1 MKYLLLVLALAGCA
15 QTPQNYD
22 PSKMSAEQLKA
33 VAADKNAT
41 VSCGKVVAATGTA
54 VVVFVNLDKSA
65 IPVNGSVTVDD
76 ACKTTVNLTSPQK
89 AASAP

>member
-15 QTPQNYD
+15 QAPQNFD

-33 VAADKNAT
+33 VASDKNAT
-41 VSCGKVVAATGTA
+41 VSCGRVVAATGTA
-54 VVVFVNLDKSA
+54 VVVYVNLDKSA

-76 ACKTTVNLTSPQK
+76 ACKTTVTLTAPAK
-89 AASAP
+89 AASGP